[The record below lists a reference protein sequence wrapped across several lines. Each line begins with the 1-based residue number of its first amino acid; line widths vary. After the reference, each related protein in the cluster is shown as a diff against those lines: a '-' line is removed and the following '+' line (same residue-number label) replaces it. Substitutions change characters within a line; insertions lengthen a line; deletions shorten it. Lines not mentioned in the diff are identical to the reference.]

1 MERTFDTCA
10 IFFFN
15 FFFGFNSMISHFLVP
30 FLVSHVCICLT
41 SLFLVP
47 SPQNT
52 LILKH
57 QFMNNDSKVD
67 AAFNI
72 IIRLKFKYDSSKI

>member
-1 MERTFDTCA
+1 MRVLL
-10 IFFFN
+10 FFW
-15 FFFGFNSMISHFLVP
+15 SMTSHFLVP
-30 FLVSHVCICLT
+30 CFGQSCVFVDIII
-41 SLFLVP
+41 LVP

-57 QFMNNDSKVD
+57 QFMSNDRKVD

-72 IIRLKFKYDSSKI
+72 IIG